1 LVKNVEVDIKTR
13 GARVRIWSNQW
24 HRNGNVS
31 NNGDNNKFPFLFFF
45 CLQIFFFF
53 FVIVH
58 FVLSYLF
65 SDSFSISLQQ
75 VSYFTFFFH
84 YYKFTL
90 AHHERKLRLYIYK
103 HDFFFL
109 LNEMKEDYKT
119 FIMMM
124 RFVVVYFWLYKN
136 IKKKKIKKNSKYK
149 RIHMKKAQKIVQ
161 LVVNDQNSKWKK
173 LKD

>member
-1 LVKNVEVDIKTR
+1 METETRSAPDLRPLGVAFLWATMKGTSELASDEDTNRRDSNIENRIFVVIGFAIGFRRGGGGGGCAGGGSGCFLVKNVEVDIKTR

-75 VSYFTFFFH
+75 VSYFTFFFS
-84 YYKFTL
+84 
-90 AHHERKLRLYIYK
+90 
-103 HDFFFL
+103 L
-109 LNEMKEDYKT
+109 L
-119 FIMMM
+119 
-124 RFVVVYFWLYKN
+124 
-136 IKKKKIKKNSKYK
+136 
-149 RIHMKKAQKIVQ
+149 
-161 LVVNDQNSKWKK
+161 
-173 LKD
+173 

>member
-1 LVKNVEVDIKTR
+1 
-13 GARVRIWSNQW
+13 
-24 HRNGNVS
+24 
-31 NNGDNNKFPFLFFF
+31 
-45 CLQIFFFF
+45 
-53 FVIVH
+53 VIVH

-124 RFVVVYFWLYKN
+124 RFVVVYFLLYKK
-136 IKKKKIKKNSKYK
+136 IKKKKIKK
-149 RIHMKKAQKIVQ
+149 
-161 LVVNDQNSKWKK
+161 K
-173 LKD
+173 LKIQEDTHEESSKNRPVGGE